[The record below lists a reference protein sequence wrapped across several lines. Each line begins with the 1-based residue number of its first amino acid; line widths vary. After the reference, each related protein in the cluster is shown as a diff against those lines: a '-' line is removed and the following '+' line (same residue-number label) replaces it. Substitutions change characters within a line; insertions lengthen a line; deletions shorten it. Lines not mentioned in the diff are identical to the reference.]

1 MKIGGRSIIGG
12 GLYFCWISSG
22 FEEFGFGVLVN
33 HCRGH
38 RVAGGFGHG
47 GQDSL
52 RYPRAREPDRLLL
65 AGWVVSRFGQ
75 GLVKAAGWARQQG
88 GQPDKREFSI
98 RKRYFIYGFA
108 ELCDDYVIYFHDV
121 DKFNLCQI
129 LYAYMMINELFTH

>member
-1 MKIGGRSIIGG
+1 MKIGGRSIIGR

-22 FEEFGFGVLVN
+22 FEEFGLGVLVN

-52 RYPRAREPDRLLL
+52 RYPGAREPDRLLL

-75 GLVKAAGWARQQG
+75 GLVKASRLGKA
-88 GQPDKREFSI
+88 
-98 RKRYFIYGFA
+98 A
-108 ELCDDYVIYFHDV
+108 ERTTGYWDI
-121 DKFNLCQI
+121 
-129 LYAYMMINELFTH
+129 